1 MWVFTVLKSLV
12 VGGGGVMVEER
23 RGEACREC
31 RWCVGGRANMVY
43 LSLFVSEGFL
53 GCPLP
58 PLPPN
63 PPRCKMGVLSSFAWC
78 RIEVAT
84 TTCEFFPIV
93 SIKITYDIFRFFF
106 ANENSR
112 LLCFNCICHCFEIKV
127 LREKN

>member
-23 RGEACREC
+23 RGEARREC

-58 PLPPN
+58 PPSPPTHHGAKWVYCPLLPGDAL
-63 PPRCKMGVLSSFAWC
+63 K
-78 RIEVAT
+78 
-84 TTCEFFPIV
+84 
-93 SIKITYDIFRFFF
+93 
-106 ANENSR
+106 
-112 LLCFNCICHCFEIKV
+112 
-127 LREKN
+127 